1 MKGLF
6 YCRKAVIPM
15 AKKFKA
21 TELVKFA
28 RSKIGTPYI
37 YGCKGEV
44 LTQEKYD
51 YLQKTYGT
59 DYVWKSDASKIG
71 SVCVDCSGLISW
83 HCNVMR
89 GSAQWFAKATEK
101 HPISEID
108 KAPVGALLYM
118 KGHIT
123 IYSGFRDGKYWS
135 VGADGSKYGVQ
146 EVPITFHKFTH
157 WLLAEDIFEYDT
169 KEDDEVVTQENIIVN
184 GEEYTVKLIR
194 KDDITYLC
202 TRDIAPIFNFDVD
215 YKGAMPILTKKK

>member
-1 MKGLF
+1 
-6 YCRKAVIPM
+6 M
-15 AKKFKA
+15 AKKIKA
-21 TELVKFA
+21 SELVEFA
-28 RSKIGTPYI
+28 RSKIGTPYV
-37 YGCKGEV
+37 YGAKGEV
-44 LTQEKYD
+44 LTKEKFD
-51 YLQKTYGT
+51 YLQKTYGI
-59 DYVWKSDASKIG
+59 DYVWKSDSAKIG
-71 SVCVDCSGLISW
+71 KVCVDCSGLISW

-169 KEDDEVVTQENIIVN
+169 KEDEEVVVQGMIEVDDK
-184 GEEYTVKLIR
+184 EYTISMIY
-194 KDDITYLC
+194 KDDYSYIS
-202 TRDIAPIFNFDVD
+202 TRELAKILGYDISN
-215 YKGAMPILTKKK
+215 KGQVPILKKKK

>member
-1 MKGLF
+1 
-6 YCRKAVIPM
+6 M
-15 AKKFKA
+15 AKKMTGK
-21 TELVKFA
+21 ELVEFA

-37 YGCKGEV
+37 YGAKGEI
-44 LTQEKYD
+44 LTKEKFD

-59 DYVWKSDASKIG
+59 DYVWKSDSSKIG
-71 SVCVDCSGLISW
+71 RVCVDCSGLISW
-83 HCNVMR
+83 GSNVMR
-89 GSAQWFAKATEK
+89 GSAQWFEKATEK

-123 IYSGFRDGKYWS
+123 IYAGFYDGKHWS

-157 WLLAEDIFEYDT
+157 WLLAEDVFDYET
-169 KEDDEVVTQENIIVN
+169 EDDEVVTQENIIVD
-184 GEEYTVKLIR
+184 GEEYAVKLIR

-202 TRDIAPIFNFDVD
+202 TRDISPIFGFDVD
-215 YKGAMPILTKKK
+215 YKGKMPVLKKKDK

>member
-1 MKGLF
+1 MS
-6 YCRKAVIPM
+6 
-15 AKKFKA
+15 KKFKA
-21 TELVKFA
+21 NELVEFA

-37 YGCKGEV
+37 YGAKGEV
-44 LTQEKYD
+44 LTKEKFD
-51 YLQKTYGT
+51 YLQKTYGI
-59 DYVWKSDASKIG
+59 DYVWKSDSAKIG
-71 SVCVDCSGLISW
+71 KVCVDCSGLISW

-169 KEDDEVVTQENIIVN
+169 KEDEEVVVQGMIEVDDK
-184 GEEYTVKLIR
+184 EYTISMIY
-194 KDDITYLC
+194 KDDYSYIS
-202 TRDIAPIFNFDVD
+202 TRELAKILGYDISN
-215 YKGAMPILTKKK
+215 KGQVPILKKKK

>member
-1 MKGLF
+1 MG
-6 YCRKAVIPM
+6 
-15 AKKFKA
+15 KKFKA
-21 TELVKFA
+21 SELVEFA

-59 DYVWKSDASKIG
+59 DYVWVSDAQKIG
-71 SVCVDCSGLISW
+71 KVCVDCSGLISW
-83 HCNVMR
+83 HSNVMR

-123 IYSGFRDGKYWS
+123 IYAGFYDGKHWS

-157 WLLAEDIFEYDT
+157 WILAEDVYEYD
-169 KEDDEVVTQENIIVN
+169 KEDGEDKVITKGHVIVN
-184 GEEYTVKLIR
+184 GEEYSVDIIY
-194 KDDITYLC
+194 KDDYSFIS
-202 TRDIAPIFNFDVD
+202 TRQLG
-215 YKGAMPILTKKK
+215 KILGYEVSNEGKVPKLDKK

>member
-1 MKGLF
+1 
-6 YCRKAVIPM
+6 M
-15 AKKFKA
+15 AKKIKA
-21 TELVKFA
+21 SELVKFA

-37 YGCKGEV
+37 YGAKGEV
-44 LTQEKYD
+44 LTKEKFD
-51 YLQKTYGT
+51 YLQKTYGI
-59 DYVWKSDASKIG
+59 DYVWKSDSAKIG
-71 SVCVDCSGLISW
+71 KVCVDCSGLISW

-169 KEDDEVVTQENIIVN
+169 KEDEEVVVQGMIEVDDK
-184 GEEYTVKLIR
+184 EYTISMIY
-194 KDDITYLC
+194 KDDYSYIS
-202 TRDIAPIFNFDVD
+202 TRELAKILGYDISN
-215 YKGAMPILTKKK
+215 KGQVPILKKKK

>member
-1 MKGLF
+1 
-6 YCRKAVIPM
+6 M
-15 AKKFKA
+15 AKKIKA
-21 TELVKFA
+21 SELVEFA

-37 YGCKGEV
+37 YGAKGEV
-44 LTQEKYD
+44 LTKEKFD
-51 YLQKTYGT
+51 YLQKTYGI
-59 DYVWKSDASKIG
+59 DYVWKSDSAKIG
-71 SVCVDCSGLISW
+71 KVCVDCSGLISW

-169 KEDDEVVTQENIIVN
+169 KEDEEVVVQGMIEVDDK
-184 GEEYTVKLIR
+184 EYTISMIY
-194 KDDITYLC
+194 KDDYSYIS
-202 TRDIAPIFNFDVD
+202 TRELAKILGYDISN
-215 YKGAMPILTKKK
+215 KGQVPILKKKK